1 MNADNYFQSDEILN
15 IINKNYNEKI
25 TNLRVL
31 NSFKTLYGITG
42 KYEKNDKSY
51 EEVISDSDSRIEF
64 LINSVT
70 IALTNKKIDN
80 KTSGIIIQLYTSLY
94 NYLMNKSSLEEITI
108 PKEIKNKIHDK
119 NYLPKR
125 EELKVLMTLIYSNKK
140 IFDNEFDGV
149 DFSQTITNGL
159 HKNITEILRIE
170 RRNISHLLGLTSSD
184 SSLYSFY
191 KKAVIDKIINNIMR
205 EINWDGSNDIEKIR
219 IFNKKFKEVFKLDF
233 TKENY
238 SKIIMWRYKSEKDLK
253 RKLTPEEEILNEIT
267 ALAPKEKTIDYNPEV
282 KNEKIENEEQ
292 TTITQR
298 NSDLYLVS
306 YSQKERKELD
316 KKRNELLDK
325 EDCAVNSEMSLEQ
338 KEDFNNQ
345 IEDNNL
351 TTNYINLIKS
361 LVSFPPEDRYYFR
374 QIDKIE
380 ENYNKEALKKYSTEN
395 MSLIGFATSKEEKDR
410 IDRYKDKSL
419 MPFTHHHYCETLES
433 TNYYEYISNYT
444 KRGQEYQVSILTST
458 GGNGYNILKIEK
470 YSSSI
475 ENNIKKFNEFKY
487 SNKKDISYSVNYEK
501 ELMKEISRQLDNYI
515 MAQNINIKLYE
526 NKKLNSEMVK
536 ELNIYNLDSQKEL
549 LSELY
554 NYNIKL
560 KDYFIKYTEKIDDDF
575 NKMKKR

>member
-1 MNADNYFQSDEILN
+1 
-15 IINKNYNEKI
+15 
-25 TNLRVL
+25 
-31 NSFKTLYGITG
+31 
-42 KYEKNDKSY
+42 
-51 EEVISDSDSRIEF
+51 
-64 LINSVT
+64 
-70 IALTNKKIDN
+70 
-80 KTSGIIIQLYTSLY
+80 
-94 NYLMNKSSLEEITI
+94 
-108 PKEIKNKIHDK
+108 
-119 NYLPKR
+119 
-125 EELKVLMTLIYSNKK
+125 
-140 IFDNEFDGV
+140 
-149 DFSQTITNGL
+149 
-159 HKNITEILRIE
+159 
-170 RRNISHLLGLTSSD
+170 
-184 SSLYSFY
+184 
-191 KKAVIDKIINNIMR
+191 
-205 EINWDGSNDIEKIR
+205 
-219 IFNKKFKEVFKLDF
+219 
-233 TKENY
+233 
-238 SKIIMWRYKSEKDLK
+238 
-253 RKLTPEEEILNEIT
+253 
-267 ALAPKEKTIDYNPEV
+267 
-282 KNEKIENEEQ
+282 
-292 TTITQR
+292 
-298 NSDLYLVS
+298 
-306 YSQKERKELD
+306 
-316 KKRNELLDK
+316 
-325 EDCAVNSEMSLEQ
+325 MSLEQ
-338 KEDFNNQ
+338 KEDFNKQ

-361 LVSFPPEDRYYFR
+361 LVSFPPEERYYFR

-410 IDRYKDKSL
+410 IEGYKDKSL

-470 YSSSI
+470 YSNSI

-487 SNKKDISYSVNYEK
+487 SNKNDISYSVNYEK